1 MITRKLCDT
10 ILFLFCFSLCLCATD
25 TAVADTSFTLSL
37 NNTQPD
43 YFKFI
48 DENGKEIDS
57 DGITFSFPDLSTLVS
72 TANVRIKYNIYSG
85 ATLTLHSSSERDWA
99 DSESGYMLV
108 GEENEEFGLNYSI
121 SVTAVSEDIKL
132 NLPELPEENIN
143 TTINLR
149 NYDVVIYST
158 SNRNP
163 KSGVIDLSLIINPP
177 KNEDG
182 DPYYMDDIYSGFLTM
197 SLTSQ

>member
-25 TAVADTSFTLSL
+25 VADTSFTLSL

-85 ATLTLHSSSERDWA
+85 ATLTLHSSSGREWA

-121 SVTAVSEDIKL
+121 SVTAASEGIMLL

-149 NYDVVIYST
+149 NYDIVIYST
-158 SNRNP
+158 SNGNP